1 MDTLI
6 AFLSK
11 NYIIFIIITIFLI
24 FALVGY
30 IIDTKTINTKD
41 TKQNKE
47 DEPKDETLK
56 EETETLTSMMNR
68 QMNNPDI
75 VDAKLGESDNHKDN
89 VEQL

>member
-1 MDTLI
+1 MSTLI

-30 IIDTKTINTKD
+30 IVDTKTINTKD
-41 TKQNKE
+41 TNQNKE

-75 VDAKLGESDNHKDN
+75 ADAKLGESDNHKDN

>member
-30 IIDTKTINTKD
+30 IIDTKNLNTKD
-41 TKQNKE
+41 TNQNK
-47 DEPKDETLK
+47 DEKQKEEQPE

-75 VDAKLGESDNHKDN
+75 VDTKLGESENSN
-89 VEQL
+89 TNIEQL

>member
-47 DEPKDETLK
+47 DDPKDETLK
-56 EETETLTSMMNR
+56 EETATLTSMMNR

>member
-41 TKQNKE
+41 TNQNKE
-47 DEPKDETLK
+47 DEPKDENLK
-56 EETETLTSMMNR
+56 EETATLTSMMNR

>member
-41 TKQNKE
+41 TSQNKE

>member
-41 TKQNKE
+41 TNQNKE
-47 DEPKDETLK
+47 DEPKAETLK

-75 VDAKLGESDNHKDN
+75 VNAKPGESANHKDN

>member
-30 IIDTKTINTKD
+30 LVDTKNLNTKD
-41 TKQNKE
+41 TNQNKE
-47 DEPKDETLK
+47 AEPKEDSPK

-75 VDAKLGESDNHKDN
+75 VDTKLGESENSNTN

>member
-11 NYIIFIIITIFLI
+11 NYIIFIIITIFLT

-30 IIDTKTINTKD
+30 IIDTKNLNTKD
-41 TKQNKE
+41 TNQNK
-47 DEPKDETLK
+47 DEKQKEEQPE

-75 VDAKLGESDNHKDN
+75 VDTKLGESENSNTN

>member
-75 VDAKLGESDNHKDN
+75 VDAKLGENDNHKDN

>member
-75 VDAKLGESDNHKDN
+75 VDAKPGESDNHKDN

>member
-89 VEQL
+89 IEQL

>member
-30 IIDTKTINTKD
+30 LVDTKNLNTKD
-41 TKQNKE
+41 TNQNKE
-47 DEPKDETLK
+47 DEPKEDSPK

-75 VDAKLGESDNHKDN
+75 VDAKPGESDNHKDN

>member
-30 IIDTKTINTKD
+30 IVDTKNLNTKD
-41 TKQNKE
+41 TNQNKE
-47 DEPKDETLK
+47 DSPKEDSPK

-75 VDAKLGESDNHKDN
+75 VDIKHGESDNHKDN

>member
-1 MDTLI
+1 MSTLI

-30 IIDTKTINTKD
+30 IIDTKNLNTKD
-41 TKQNKE
+41 TNQNK
-47 DEPKDETLK
+47 DEKQKEEQPE

-75 VDAKLGESDNHKDN
+75 VDTKLGESENSNTN

>member
-30 IIDTKTINTKD
+30 IIDTKNLNTKD
-41 TKQNKE
+41 TNQNK
-47 DEPKDETLK
+47 DEKQKEEQPE

-75 VDAKLGESDNHKDN
+75 VDTKLGESENSN
-89 VEQL
+89 INIEQL

>member
-41 TKQNKE
+41 TNRNKE

-56 EETETLTSMMNR
+56 EETETLTSMINR

-75 VDAKLGESDNHKDN
+75 VDAKPGESDNHKDN

>member
-1 MDTLI
+1 MSTLI

-30 IIDTKTINTKD
+30 IIDTKNLNTKD
-41 TKQNKE
+41 TNQNK
-47 DEPKDETLK
+47 DEKQKEEQPE

-75 VDAKLGESDNHKDN
+75 VDIKHGESDNHKDN

>member
-24 FALVGY
+24 FSLVGY
-30 IIDTKTINTKD
+30 IIDTKNLNTKD
-41 TKQNKE
+41 TNQNK
-47 DEPKDETLK
+47 DEKQKEEQPE

-75 VDAKLGESDNHKDN
+75 VDTKLGESENSN
-89 VEQL
+89 TNIEQL

>member
-41 TKQNKE
+41 TSQNKE

-56 EETETLTSMMNR
+56 EETATLTSMMNR

>member
-47 DEPKDETLK
+47 DELKDETLK

>member
-1 MDTLI
+1 MSTLI

-30 IIDTKTINTKD
+30 IIDTKNLNTKD
-41 TKQNKE
+41 TNQNK
-47 DEPKDETLK
+47 DEKQKEEQPE

-75 VDAKLGESDNHKDN
+75 VDTKLGESENSN
-89 VEQL
+89 TNIEQL

>member
-41 TKQNKE
+41 TSQNKE

-56 EETETLTSMMNR
+56 EETATLTSMMNR

-75 VDAKLGESDNHKDN
+75 VDAKLGKSDNHKDN

>member
-30 IIDTKTINTKD
+30 IIDTKNLNTKD
-41 TKQNKE
+41 TNQNK
-47 DEPKDETLK
+47 DEKQKEEQK
-56 EETETLTSMMNR
+56 EEETETLTSMMNR

-75 VDAKLGESDNHKDN
+75 VDTKLGESENSN
-89 VEQL
+89 TNIEQL

>member
-47 DEPKDETLK
+47 DELKDETLK

-75 VDAKLGESDNHKDN
+75 VDAKLGERDNHKDN

>member
-56 EETETLTSMMNR
+56 EETATLTSMMNR

>member
-41 TKQNKE
+41 TNQNKE
-47 DEPKDETLK
+47 DEPKAETLK
-56 EETETLTSMMNR
+56 EETATLTSMMNR

>member
-1 MDTLI
+1 METLI

-75 VDAKLGESDNHKDN
+75 VDAKLGESNNHKDN

>member
-24 FALVGY
+24 FALFGY

>member
-30 IIDTKTINTKD
+30 IIDTKNLNTKD
-41 TKQNKE
+41 TNQNK
-47 DEPKDETLK
+47 DEKQK
-56 EETETLTSMMNR
+56 EEQPEEGTETLTSMMNR

-75 VDAKLGESDNHKDN
+75 VDTKLGESENSN
-89 VEQL
+89 TNIEQL

>member
-41 TKQNKE
+41 TNQNKE
-47 DEPKDETLK
+47 EKKT
-56 EETETLTSMMNR
+56 EEILS
-68 QMNNPDI
+68 
-75 VDAKLGESDNHKDN
+75 
-89 VEQL
+89 

>member
-41 TKQNKE
+41 TNQNKE

-68 QMNNPDI
+68 QMNNPDN
-75 VDAKLGESDNHKDN
+75 VDAQLGENDNHKDN
-89 VEQL
+89 VGQL

>member
-56 EETETLTSMMNR
+56 EETATLTSMMNR

-75 VDAKLGESDNHKDN
+75 VDAKLGENDNHKDN

>member
-41 TKQNKE
+41 TNQNKE

-56 EETETLTSMMNR
+56 EET
-68 QMNNPDI
+68 
-75 VDAKLGESDNHKDN
+75 
-89 VEQL
+89 

>member
-41 TKQNKE
+41 TNQNEE

-56 EETETLTSMMNR
+56 EETATLTSMMNR

-75 VDAKLGESDNHKDN
+75 VDATLGASDNQKDN

>member
-11 NYIIFIIITIFLI
+11 NYIIFIIITIFLT

-41 TKQNKE
+41 TNQNKE

-75 VDAKLGESDNHKDN
+75 VNAKLGESDNHKDN

>member
-41 TKQNKE
+41 TNQNKE

-56 EETETLTSMMNR
+56 EETETLSSMMNR
-68 QMNNPDI
+68 QMNNTDI

>member
-30 IIDTKTINTKD
+30 IIDTKTINTRD
-41 TKQNKE
+41 TNQNKE

-75 VDAKLGESDNHKDN
+75 VDAKLGENDNHKDN

>member
-41 TKQNKE
+41 TNQNKE
-47 DEPKDETLK
+47 DEIKDETLK

-75 VDAKLGESDNHKDN
+75 ADAKLGESDNHKDN

>member
-30 IIDTKTINTKD
+30 LVDTKNLNAKD
-41 TKQNKE
+41 TNQNK
-47 DEPKDETLK
+47 DEEQKEEQP

-75 VDAKLGESDNHKDN
+75 VDAKLGESENSNTN

>member
-41 TKQNKE
+41 TNQNKE

-75 VDAKLGESDNHKDN
+75 VDANLGESDNHKDN